1 VSDRLPSLELIHAS
15 FERERDRDL
24 AHFDA
29 LDTKAGVIVGFAG
42 VLVTIQRGTG
52 WIAILGALVG
62 VGAAFTGLAAFW
74 PGRFPT
80 LEPSHLRSYLTSEER
95 ITTLALVDT
104 YLDLLEAG
112 RDLIRTKALRLKVA
126 VILLAVSAAIVAFS

>member
-1 VSDRLPSLELIHAS
+1 M
-15 FERERDRDL
+15 
-24 AHFDA
+24 
-29 LDTKAGVIVGFAG
+29 GFAG
-42 VLVTIQRGTG
+42 VLVTIQRGNG
-52 WIAILGALVG
+52 WIAVLGALVG
-62 VGAAFTGLAAFW
+62 VGAAFAGLSAFW

-126 VILLAVSAAIVAFS
+126 VILLAASAAIVAFS

>member
-1 VSDRLPSLELIHAS
+1 LELIHAS

-52 WIAILGALVG
+52 WIATLGALVG
-62 VGAAFTGLAAFW
+62 VGAAFTGLAAFLA
-74 PGRFPT
+74 GRFPT

-112 RDLIRTKALRLKVA
+112 RDLIRTKALRLKFA